1 MQAQTTVVSIDSDRL
16 YPSYQQEQMAELL
29 PAAPTVEIV
38 RSPYGHDAFLV
49 ETEQVGKIVAAAL
62 DS

>member
-1 MQAQTTVVSIDSDRL
+1 MSIDSDRL
-16 YPSYQQEQMAELL
+16 YPSYQQEQLAELL
-29 PAAPTVEIV
+29 PAAPTVEVV